1 MPPHAGQPKLVT
13 ACFFFFIL
21 FFFFRLHLHLLLLL
35 QGGDWEAALE
45 RFNIQRDQ
53 AAGVGI
59 PLSPT
64 GLSRQ
69 GTRKIGVLGRTN
81 TINPLT
87 RQATMNV
94 SNAGSKRA
102 QAVESLKQQVEEL
115 KAKLQ
120 SERSL
125 RREGSSRVH
134 TLEAALQE
142 AHGEL
147 KAEKLLLQEIQR
159 NLATDGGTEEVQKV
173 ALLPDSK
180 LKVGASLG
188 YTVRTLLKDLGMEG
202 YADQFEREKVRLHN
216 LLGMDHSGLERLGVR
231 AIGEQDTIINGVY
244 EYLRAYLRAAEPYA
258 AGSK

>member
-1 MPPHAGQPKLVT
+1 MHATTCRAAEAFNSLLLLLQPSSSSAV
-13 ACFFFFIL
+13 FFFCS
-21 FFFFRLHLHLLLLL
+21 LLRLL

-45 RFNIQRDQ
+45 RFNIQKDQ

-94 SNAGSKRA
+94 SSAGSKRA

-120 SERSL
+120 V
-125 RREGSSRVH
+125 RECGVKV
-134 TLEAALQE
+134 TLA
-142 AHGEL
+142 
-147 KAEKLLLQEIQR
+147 
-159 NLATDGGTEEVQKV
+159 
-173 ALLPDSK
+173 
-180 LKVGASLG
+180 
-188 YTVRTLLKDLGMEG
+188 
-202 YADQFEREKVRLHN
+202 
-216 LLGMDHSGLERLGVR
+216 
-231 AIGEQDTIINGVY
+231 
-244 EYLRAYLRAAEPYA
+244 
-258 AGSK
+258 

>member
-1 MPPHAGQPKLVT
+1 MLSLASPDSAWMPPHAGQPKLVT

-120 SERSL
+120 V
-125 RREGSSRVH
+125 RECGVNL
-134 TLEAALQE
+134 TLA
-142 AHGEL
+142 
-147 KAEKLLLQEIQR
+147 
-159 NLATDGGTEEVQKV
+159 
-173 ALLPDSK
+173 
-180 LKVGASLG
+180 
-188 YTVRTLLKDLGMEG
+188 
-202 YADQFEREKVRLHN
+202 
-216 LLGMDHSGLERLGVR
+216 
-231 AIGEQDTIINGVY
+231 
-244 EYLRAYLRAAEPYA
+244 
-258 AGSK
+258 